1 MMQKPVCFFVM
12 AMQLGC
18 AEAASTGRDAN
29 VRTDANASTVD
40 AHVGND
46 ANAPGV
52 DAHSRNDAPSSMGA
66 SVVISEIAPDGAPDF
81 VELFN
86 PSSTAFSLAGYFI
99 ADADGLG
106 EPPMDATHRVLLPA
120 GAAIPPGGFVV
131 IAMNVDP
138 PAGMTETPVG
148 PVSPCPVTGVASCF
162 QTAFGVGRTMET
174 IALLTSDGREV
185 ARAEYTGDLRG
196 AEQSYC
202 RVPAATGDFGTCV
215 STPGAPNMR

>member
-1 MMQKPVCFFVM
+1 MTIRKPMCFLGGLM

-18 AEAASTGRDAN
+18 AEAAPTRRDAY
-29 VRTDANASTVD
+29 VGDDAPGADAAVSMVDAHNTVD
-40 AHVGND
+40 A
-46 ANAPGV
+46 ATAT
-52 DAHSRNDAPSSMGA
+52 GA
-66 SVVISEIAPDGAPDF
+66 RVVINELAPDGAPDF

-99 ADADGLG
+99 ADTDGLG
-106 EPPMDATHRVLLPA
+106 EPPADPTHRVLLPA
-120 GAAIPPGGFVV
+120 GATIPPGGFVV

-148 PVSPCPVTGVASCF
+148 PVSPCPVAGVASCF

-174 IALLTSDGREV
+174 LALLTSDGREV
-185 ARAEYTGDLRG
+185 ARADYAGDLRG

-202 RVPAATGDFGTCV
+202 RVPDGTGDFAMCV
-215 STPGAPNMR
+215 STPGAANTR